1 MKLFFAP
8 GVCSLAPH
16 IVLHEAGVKHTS
28 EKVDLK
34 TKQYSGGDYRK
45 INPKGSVPTLQLEN
59 GAYLTEG
66 PAILQ
71 YIADQKPE
79 SNLVPKAGTWAR
91 YQAQEWLNFIT
102 SEIHKGFVPLFA
114 ADRWVANKE
123 GNEQLKASAK
133 EALGIKITFVAE
145 KLGEQ
150 PYLMGQSFSV
160 ADAYLY
166 TCLRWSS
173 RVGIDLKHWPAI
185 EKFMDRVSARPM
197 VQAALKAEGLGK

>member
-1 MKLFFAP
+1 MKLYYSP

-16 IVLHEAGVKHTS
+16 IALHEAGVPHTS

-34 TKQYSGGDYRK
+34 TKQFSGGDYRK
-45 INPKGSVPTLQLEN
+45 INAKGSVPTLQLDN
-59 GAYLTEG
+59 GDCLTEG

-79 SNLVPKAGTWAR
+79 SNLVPKAGTWDR
-91 YQAQEWLNFIT
+91 YRAQEWLNFIT

-133 EALGIKITFVAE
+133 EALGNKISYLAE
-145 KLGEQ
+145 ILEAH
-150 PYLMGQSFSV
+150 PYLMGANFSI

-166 TCLRWSS
+166 TCLRWSD
-173 RVGIDLKHWPAI
+173 RVGIDLQRWTAI
-185 EKFMDRVSARPM
+185 AKFMDRVSARPM
-197 VQAALKAEGLGK
+197 VQAALKAEGLVK